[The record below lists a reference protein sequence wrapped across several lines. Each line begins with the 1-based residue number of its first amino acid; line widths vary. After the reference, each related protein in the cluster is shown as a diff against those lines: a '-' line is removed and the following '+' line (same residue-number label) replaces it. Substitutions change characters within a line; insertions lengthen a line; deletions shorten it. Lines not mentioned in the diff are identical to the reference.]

1 MQYKNVRYIYVQH
14 YNCQYVINMYVVQI
28 YDNFDSYVCETTN
41 DLCFV
46 VCGLCCGKKKE
57 RVIKNLRSSNLLLI

>member
-1 MQYKNVRYIYVQH
+1 
-14 YNCQYVINMYVVQI
+14 MYVVQI

-57 RVIKNLRSSNLLLI
+57 RVIKNLRSSNLLLIEDKKFQVFVKLKVVRDRCA